1 MAVMK
6 QYQTLILI
14 LLLFVPNL
22 SAAEDV
28 GTRQEAMDMVRRV
41 KALAGS
47 EGLQAAVEGVNSQRP
62 EFKIKDLYPFIYTLA
77 GISVAHGANVKMVG
91 KSWITTKDLDG
102 NYLIQAMVATA
113 NSHEGSGLVNYK
125 WPHPITHKIQD
136 KSAYI
141 EKLGENYFVGV
152 GIYSGL

>member
-1 MAVMK
+1 MK
-6 QYQTLILI
+6 RYQTLILI

-28 GTRQEAMDMVRRV
+28 GTRQEAIDMVKRV
-41 KALAGS
+41 KALAAR
-47 EGLQAAVEGVNSQRP
+47 EGLQAAVEAINSQRP
-62 EFKIKDLYPFIYTLA
+62 EFKIKDLYPFIYTLE

-91 KSWITTKDLDG
+91 KSWITTKDQDG
-102 NYLIQAMVATA
+102 NYLIQTMVATA
-113 NSHEGSGLVNYK
+113 SNSEGSGWVNYK

>member
-1 MAVMK
+1 MK
-6 QYQTLILI
+6 RFQALILI

-22 SAAEDV
+22 SAAEDL
-28 GTRQEAMDMVRRV
+28 GTRQEAIDMVKRV
-41 KALAGS
+41 KALAAR
-47 EGLQAAVEGVNSQRP
+47 EGLQAAVEAINSQRP
-62 EFKIKDLYPFIYTLA
+62 EFKIKDLYPFIYTLE

-91 KSWITTKDLDG
+91 KSWITTKDQDG
-102 NYLIQAMVATA
+102 NYLIQTMVATA
-113 NSHEGSGLVNYK
+113 TNPEGSGWVNYK

-152 GIYSGL
+152 GVYPGL

>member
-1 MAVMK
+1 MK
-6 QYQTLILI
+6 RYQTLILI
-14 LLLFVPNL
+14 LLLFAPVVCD
-22 SAAEDV
+22 AEEF
-28 GTRQEAMDMVRRV
+28 GNRQEAIDMVRRV
-41 KALAGS
+41 KDLAS
-47 EGLQAAVEGVNSQRP
+47 REGMQTAVDAVNNQRP
-62 EFKIKDLYPFIYTLA
+62 EFKIKDLYPFVYTLE

-91 KSWITTKDLDG
+91 KSWITTKDQDG

-113 NSHEGSGLVNYK
+113 NSHEGSGWVNYK

>member
-6 QYQTLILI
+6 RYQALILI

-22 SAAEDV
+22 SAAEDF
-28 GTRQEAMDMVRRV
+28 GTRQEAVDMVKRV
-41 KALAGS
+41 KALAARD
-47 EGLQAAVEGVNSQRP
+47 GLQAAVEAVNSQRP
-62 EFKIKDLYPFIYTLA
+62 EFKIKDLYPFIYTLE

-91 KSWITTKDLDG
+91 KSWITTKDQDG
-102 NYLIQAMVATA
+102 NYLIQTMVATA
-113 NSHEGSGLVNYK
+113 SSPEGSGWVKYK
-125 WPHPITHKIQD
+125 WPNPLTHKIQD

-141 EKLGENYFVGV
+141 EQLGEDYFVGV

>member
-6 QYQTLILI
+6 RYQTLILI

-62 EFKIKDLYPFIYTLA
+62 EFKIKDLYPFIYTLE
-77 GISVAHGANVKMVG
+77 GVNVAHGANVKMVG
-91 KSWITTKDLDG
+91 KSWITTKDQDG
-102 NYLIQAMVATA
+102 NYLIQTMVATA
-113 NSHEGSGLVNYK
+113 NSPAGSGWVNYK
-125 WPHPITHKIQD
+125 WPHPITHKVQD

-141 EKLGENYFVGV
+141 ERLGEDYFVGV

>member
-6 QYQTLILI
+6 RYQTLILI

-62 EFKIKDLYPFIYTLA
+62 EFKIKDLYPFIYTLE

-91 KSWITTKDLDG
+91 KSWITTKDQDG
-102 NYLIQAMVATA
+102 NYLIQTMVATA
-113 NSHEGSGLVNYK
+113 SNPEGSGWVNYK
-125 WPHPITHKIQD
+125 WPHPITHKVQD

-141 EKLGENYFVGV
+141 EKLGEDYFVGV

>member
-1 MAVMK
+1 MK
-6 QYQTLILI
+6 RYQTLILI

-62 EFKIKDLYPFIYTLA
+62 EFKIKDLYPFI
-77 GISVAHGANVKMVG
+77 
-91 KSWITTKDLDG
+91 
-102 NYLIQAMVATA
+102 
-113 NSHEGSGLVNYK
+113 
-125 WPHPITHKIQD
+125 
-136 KSAYI
+136 
-141 EKLGENYFVGV
+141 
-152 GIYSGL
+152 

>member
-1 MAVMK
+1 MK
-6 QYQTLILI
+6 RYQTLILI
-14 LLLFVPNL
+14 LLLFAPVV
-22 SAAEDV
+22 SDAEEF
-28 GTRQEAMDMVRRV
+28 GNRQEAIDMVRRV
-41 KALAGS
+41 KDLAS
-47 EGLQAAVEGVNSQRP
+47 REGMQAAVDAVNDQRP
-62 EFKIKDLYPFIYTLA
+62 EFKIKDLYPFVYTLK
-77 GISVAHGANVKMVG
+77 GISVAHGANVKMIG
-91 KSWITTKDLDG
+91 KSWITTKDQDG

-113 NSHEGSGLVNYK
+113 NNHEGSGWVNYK

>member
-6 QYQTLILI
+6 RYQTLILI

-47 EGLQAAVEGVNSQRP
+47 EGLQAAVEAINSQRP
-62 EFKIKDLYPFIYTLA
+62 EFKIKDLYPFIYTLE

-91 KSWITTKDLDG
+91 KSWITTKDQDG
-102 NYLIQAMVATA
+102 NYLIQTMVATA
-113 NSHEGSGLVNYK
+113 SNPEGSGWVNYK
-125 WPHPITHKIQD
+125 WPHPITHKVQD

-141 EKLGENYFVGV
+141 EKLGEDYFVGV